1 MAPQYST
8 QVTLA
13 TVTVVAVTTLAY
25 YLRRRARNRIPQQWE
40 PVGTVTEMFMY
51 PLKSGRR
58 VPIDKANCTE
68 YGFQFTDPS
77 LPHFRDRCL
86 VIYQDTT
93 KEMKSARHHPKILLL
108 EAGIVDRDNFSLSAA
123 DMGSVIFKVPDLTA
137 EKNHV
142 ILIMHTEELVST
154 LDCGDEVAEWISNY
168 VLGKPTGLRL
178 GFHDGTHGRDIE
190 KYYPKETA
198 RNPHLNNSAGGLY
211 SDLATFHLFTK
222 SSLEDVQAKIP
233 NANITMNNFRPNIV
247 VGGDIAPYAE
257 DSWDWIKIGDV
268 IIRNVMTVA
277 RCRLTTLNPENAE
290 PLKNYEPITSMK
302 KFRPSQGFEVGQAT
316 PTFGIYA
323 CLRRPG
329 QIKLGDTVYF
339 GK

>member
-13 TVTVVAVTTLAY
+13 TTTVIAVTALAY

-40 PVGTVTEMFMY
+40 PVGNVTEMFMY

-58 VPIDKANCTE
+58 VPIDNAICTE
-68 YGFQFTDPS
+68 FGFQPTDPS

-86 VIYQDTT
+86 AIYQDPT
-93 KEMKSARHHPKILLL
+93 KEIKSARDQPKILLL
-108 EAGIVDRDNFSLSAA
+108 EAGVIDRDHFCLSAS
-123 DMGSVIFKVPDLTA
+123 DMGSIIFKVPDQ
-137 EKNHV
+137 KVRV
-142 ILIMHTEELVST
+142 ILIMYTEVVPT

-178 GFHDGTHGRDIE
+178 GFHDGTHGREIK
-190 KYYPKETA
+190 KYYPKQTA
-198 RNPHLNNSAGGLY
+198 RNPLLDNSAAGLY

-222 SSLEDVQAKIP
+222 SSLEDLKAKIP

-247 VGGDIAPYAE
+247 VGGDIVPYSE
-257 DSWDWIKIGDV
+257 DDWDWIKIGDV
-268 IIRNVMTVA
+268 IIRKTMTVP
-277 RCRLTTLNPENAE
+277 RCRVTTLNPESAE

-302 KFRPSQGFEVGQAT
+302 KFRPFQAYENEPPS
-316 PTFGIYA
+316 PTFGIYTRL
-323 CLRRPG
+323 CSPG
-329 QIKLGDTVYF
+329 LIKLGDTVYL
-339 GK
+339 GKL